1 MMQNVILIY
10 LIVLIFLTLLMLFRL
25 FRGPG
30 VYDRF
35 VGILVMSTNVILIL
49 ILIGFIDGRRD
60 MYVDIAVSY
69 AVLGFISS
77 VILAKF
83 MGSRKHEKMDH
94 AEERGESSDH

>member
-1 MMQNVILIY
+1 MTLIENFILGY
-10 LIVLIFLTLLMLFRL
+10 LIILIFLTLLMLIRL

-35 VGILVMSTNVILIL
+35 IGILVMSTNVILIL

-69 AVLGFISS
+69 AILGFISS
-77 VILAKF
+77 VIVAKF
-83 MGSRKHEKMDH
+83 MGSHKHKEEKD
-94 AEERGESSDH
+94 SDRN